1 MKVLVVDDNLQ
12 LRLITEM
19 TLKKMGME
27 VETAVNGKEAL
38 GKLHADEEIGFIL
51 LDIMMPELDG
61 IGFLEQ
67 ARELLTERDID
78 VCMLT
83 ALGQMDKVKKCLKEG
98 AADYLVKPVDKE
110 LLADKLRIYV
120 DGSDQTGFREVKM
133 DCSGKILLPSGAI
146 DIKLKSIYENGISF
160 TTVGKEL
167 PTPMRMFI
175 ECDELSKLLGQKTVL
190 IVNTFDMA
198 STGRDEMTFK
208 STFIAMDDALA
219 QALRR
224 IIINNEDLI
233 PKKEEEQ
240 AG

>member
-1 MKVLVVDDNLQ
+1 
-12 LRLITEM
+12 
-19 TLKKMGME
+19 
-27 VETAVNGKEAL
+27 
-38 GKLHADEEIGFIL
+38 
-51 LDIMMPELDG
+51 MPELDG

-67 ARELLTERDID
+67 AKELLTQREID

-120 DGSDQTGFREVKM
+120 GGSDQTEFREIKM
-133 DCSGKILLPSGAI
+133 NCSGKILLPSGAI
-146 DIKLKSIYENGISF
+146 DIKLTSIYENGVSF
-160 TTVGKEL
+160 TTAGKEL

-175 ECDELSKLLGQKTVL
+175 ECDELSKLVGQKTVL

-198 STGRDEMTFK
+198 SSGRDEITFK
-208 STFIAMDDALA
+208 STFIAIDDALA

-224 IIINNEDLI
+224 IIINNEELI
-233 PKKEEEQ
+233 SKEEEQ